1 MKILH
6 FFPFKK
12 LCITFCVIF
21 KYKIPILN
29 VQNQFKSFLLKISEN
44 PLAALLQLSQQQTS
58 GKSSPIESLAA
69 ALKEKENRLNQLT
82 EELKDLEDEFQTN
95 YDFIIKRDAKI
106 EELKGEINAK
116 DSEYQFI
123 ISRTKQAQDEMNMAS
138 ERVTIC
144 QKKID
149 ELMKNK
155 SLIDKEITQ
164 IQFNATRLKETKVP
178 IMQVSESKESLGKLN
193 LTLSDLLKRK
203 DMVFNIVNDIYR
215 QSELSLSEAKSKYQ
229 REIDIIHMKLQE
241 QENSHKE
248 LVNAV
253 HLVEQQ
259 MHDESNR
266 IELQKQEIANQY
278 DPDVDSKIQIS
289 QMKKVIF
296 EIDKEIETLKSDQKQ
311 NLEADQQR
319 QEFYQTQAQ
328 RLNKISKDRQ
338 EKISNYQIA
347 INTQK
352 MEIKK
357 LQNRLESQ
365 MQKNE
370 ELANGIEQI
379 QCGYQKPNFQQLLL
393 EEKEKLNQKFATC
406 TKKQLKAHQKLKDQQ
421 QCLDDQ
427 IEKQKQIIN
436 RLVEGINQIVIESR
450 KRSEIV
456 TRERK
461 KSKLLSLEI
470 KSCEGELDALTNG
483 KNDDE
488 SPIKLPLPD
497 LPDIPDIP
505 GVTSDNSSHLI
516 SRPVAPPPPL
526 QIPSSIVPSEKLNS
540 KQKKMP
546 KKNSS
551 SKNDDSLKIQQL
563 TAQLDQLTEK
573 MNNARIEMKQLTEK
587 ENNLKKEIIRLRI
600 ENKNLQKETA
610 NYDEIKKY
618 YVSLSKTGKFEM
630 LKANKPPNKK

>member
-1 MKILH
+1 M
-6 FFPFKK
+6 
-12 LCITFCVIF
+12 
-21 KYKIPILN
+21 N
-29 VQNQFKSFLLKISEN
+29 
-44 PLAALLQLSQQQTS
+44 AAS
-58 GKSSPIESLAA
+58 
-69 ALKEKENRLNQLT
+69 
-82 EELKDLEDEFQTN
+82 D
-95 YDFIIKRDAKI
+95 
-106 EELKGEINAK
+106 
-116 DSEYQFI
+116 
-123 ISRTKQAQDEMNMAS
+123 
-138 ERVTIC
+138 RVTIC

-178 IMQVSESKESLGKLN
+178 VMQIPESKETLDRLN

-203 DMVFNIVNDIYR
+203 DMVFNIIKDIYH
-215 QSELSLSEAKSKYQ
+215 QSDLSLEEAKVKYR
-229 REIDIIHMKLQE
+229 RELDMSHLKLQE
-241 QENSHKE
+241 QESAHKE
-248 LVNAV
+248 LVNAIY
-253 HLVEQQ
+253 LVEQRIQ
-259 MHDESNR
+259 DETNR
-266 IELQKQEIANQY
+266 IELQKQELMNQY
-278 DPDVDSKIQIS
+278 DPSTDSKIQIS

-296 EIDKEIETLKSDQKQ
+296 EIDKEIESLKNEQKQ

-328 RLNKISKDRQ
+328 RLNKIAKDRQ
-338 EKISNYQIA
+338 EKISNYQVA

-357 LQNRLESQ
+357 LQSNLESQ

-370 ELANGIEQI
+370 EFANGIEQI

-393 EEKEKLNQKFATC
+393 DEKEKLNQKFASC

-421 QCLDDQ
+421 QCIDEQ
-427 IEKQKQIIN
+427 IEKQKQVIS
-436 RLVEGINQIVIESR
+436 RLVDGINQIVIESR

-470 KSCEGELDALTNG
+470 KSCEGELDALTKD
-483 KNDDE
+483 KNDDI
-488 SPIKLPLPD
+488 PIQIPLPD

-516 SRPVAPPPPL
+516 SRPVAPPPI
-526 QIPSSIVPSEKLNS
+526 QIPSQTRT
-540 KQKKMP
+540 KQPKIP
-546 KKNSS
+546 KKSSS
-551 SKNDDSLKIQQL
+551 SKTDDSAKIQQL
-563 TAQLDQLTEK
+563 TIQLDQLTEK

-587 ENNLKKEIIRLRI
+587 ENDLKREIIQLRI
-600 ENKNLQKETA
+600 ENKNLLKETA

-618 YVSLSKTGKFEM
+618 YISLSKAGNFENI
-630 LKANKPPNKK
+630 KPNKNPVKK

>member
-1 MKILH
+1 M
-6 FFPFKK
+6 P
-12 LCITFCVIF
+12 
-21 KYKIPILN
+21 
-29 VQNQFKSFLLKISEN
+29 
-44 PLAALLQLSQQQTS
+44 QQQTP
-58 GKSSPIESLAA
+58 GKTSPVESLVA
-69 ALKEKENRLNQLT
+69 ALKEKEDRLNQLT
-82 EELKDLEDEFQTN
+82 SELKDLEDEFQTN
-95 YDFIIKRDAKI
+95 YDFIIKRDSKI

-123 ISRTKQAQDEMNMAS
+123 ISRTKQTQDEMNMAS

-178 IMQVSESKESLGKLN
+178 VIQMSESKETLDKLN

-203 DMVFNIVNDIYR
+203 EMVFNIVNDIYH
-215 QSELSLSEAKSKYQ
+215 QSDLSLNEAKIKYQ
-229 REIDIIHMKLQE
+229 RELDMSHLKLQE
-241 QENSHKE
+241 QESAHKE

-259 MHDESNR
+259 TQDEINR
-266 IELQKQEIANQY
+266 IELQKQELRNQY
-278 DPDVDSKIQIS
+278 DPSTDSKIQIS

-296 EIDKEIETLKSDQKQ
+296 EIDKEIENLKNEQKQ
-311 NLEADQQR
+311 NHEADQQR

-328 RLNKISKDRQ
+328 RLNKIAKDRQ
-338 EKISNYQIA
+338 EKITNYQVT

-357 LQNRLESQ
+357 LQSKLESQ
-365 MQKNE
+365 IQKNE
-370 ELANGIEQI
+370 ELSNGIEQI

-393 EEKEKLNQKFATC
+393 DEKEKLNQKFATC
-406 TKKQLKAHQKLKDQQ
+406 TKKQLKVHQKLKDQQ
-421 QCLDDQ
+421 QNIDEQ
-427 IEKQKQIIN
+427 IEKQKQILN
-436 RLVEGINQIVIESR
+436 KLVDGINQIVIESR

-456 TRERK
+456 ARERK

-470 KSCEGELDALTNG
+470 KSCEGELDALTKSG
-483 KNDDE
+483 NDDE
-488 SPIKLPLPD
+488 NPIKIPLPD
-497 LPDIPDIP
+497 LPDLPDIP

-516 SRPVAPPPPL
+516 SRPVAPPPI
-526 QIPSSIVPSEKLNS
+526 QIPSKTNS
-540 KQKKMP
+540 MNQQNLKKQKQIKRI
-546 KKNSS
+546 
-551 SKNDDSLKIQQL
+551 DDSAKIQQL
-563 TAQLDQLTEK
+563 TTQLDQLTEK

-587 ENNLKKEIIRLRI
+587 ENDLKKEVIQLRI
-600 ENKNLQKETA
+600 ENKNLLKETA

-618 YVSLSKTGKFEM
+618 YISLSKTGNFEN
-630 LKANKPPNKK
+630 LKPNKNAVKK